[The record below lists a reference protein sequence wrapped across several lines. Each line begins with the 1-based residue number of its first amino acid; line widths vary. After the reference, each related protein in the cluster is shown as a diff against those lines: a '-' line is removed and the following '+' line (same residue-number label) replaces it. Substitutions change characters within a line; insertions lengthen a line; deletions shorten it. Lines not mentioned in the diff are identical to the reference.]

1 MAAAIRRL
9 APTSLFGIGFS
20 VDRFLGR
27 ASADILGFSDIADNL
42 RHHGF
47 VAENFQVGPTLSL
60 GYRWRFGALV
70 TMI

>member
-1 MAAAIRRL
+1 
-9 APTSLFGIGFS
+9 
-20 VDRFLGR
+20 
-27 ASADILGFSDIADNL
+27 
-42 RHHGF
+42 

>member
-1 MAAAIRRL
+1 MAADIRRL

-20 VDRFLGR
+20 VDRFLGG
-27 ASADILGFSDIADNL
+27 ASADILGFSIVADNL

-60 GYRWRFGALV
+60 DYRWRFGALV